1 VIHKSFRRKEIL
13 QERLEINSWE
23 FHQLMCNQVK
33 EELQVEDTLL
43 TQATQLLQLVE
54 STVDLEVKIWT
65 SLAISLVNLM
75 LLMTLTL
82 NLIVCLHS
90 QKMEI
95 KRIGRLVNK
104 KRSIHIIIR
113 KRKRRRMTLQM
124 IQTKIQIPLKVTQI
138 LILKKKRSQKRKR
151 RRVGLA

>member
-1 VIHKSFRRKEIL
+1 VILKSFKRKEIL
-13 QERLEINSWE
+13 LERLEINSWE

-33 EELQVEDTLL
+33 EGLRVEDTLL
-43 TQATQLLQLVE
+43 TQVTQLPQQVE

-65 SLAISLVNLM
+65 NLGINLVNLM
-75 LLMTLTL
+75 LLMTHTL
-82 NLIVCLHS
+82 NRIVCLHS

-104 KRSIHIIIR
+104 NQSTHIIIR
-113 KRKRRRMTLQM
+113 RRKRRRMTPQM
-124 IQTKIQIPLKVTQI
+124 IQTKSQILLTVIQI
-138 LILKKKRSQKRKR
+138 LIQKKKRSQRRKR